1 VAAFEQERLMDLVVV
16 RHAIAGDREEWA
28 RTGRPDRDRPVTPEG
43 RTRMEENAAGIRTLV
58 PQIDLV
64 ATSPYTRAVQ
74 TAEVFAHAYGDVEIV
89 ELPALAHGGPPEAV
103 RDWLAQRAEECIAL
117 VGHEPDLG
125 CLISWLVLGTSE
137 PPLSLK
143 KGGAALLRFDDV
155 PDRGR
160 ATLRWLA
167 PPRLLRRLEP

>member
-1 VAAFEQERLMDLVVV
+1 MDLVVI

-43 RTRMEENAAGIRTLV
+43 RKRMQENAAGIRALV

-64 ATSPYTRAVQ
+64 ATSPYTRALE
-74 TAEVFAHAYGDVEIV
+74 TAEIVSQVYGDLEVV
-89 ELPALAHGGPPEAV
+89 ALPALAHAGSPEAV
-103 RDWLAQRAEECIAL
+103 QDWLAQRAEASIAV

-125 CLISWLVLGTSE
+125 YLISWLVLGASE
-137 PPLSLK
+137 PPMPLK
-143 KGGAALLRFDDV
+143 KGGAALLRFHGA
-155 PDRGR
+155 PDRGH
-160 ATLRWLA
+160 AELRWLA

>member
-1 VAAFEQERLMDLVVV
+1 VAVFEQERLMDLVVV

-28 RTGRPDRDRPVTPEG
+28 RTGRPDRDRPVTPVG
-43 RTRMEENAAGIRTLV
+43 RKRMEENATGIRALV

-64 ATSPYTRAVQ
+64 ATSPYTRAVE
-74 TAEVFAHAYGDVEIV
+74 TAQVVARVYGDVEIV
-89 ELPALAHGGPPEAV
+89 ELPALAHGGAPEAV
-103 RDWLAQRAEECIAL
+103 RDWLAQRAEQCLAL

-125 CLISWLVLGTSE
+125 YLISWLVLGASE
-137 PPLSLK
+137 PPLPLK
-143 KGGAALLRFDDV
+143 KGGAAVLRFDDV

-160 ATLRWLA
+160 ATLRWFA